1 MMPTSRKGSAKSQ
14 TTGKRISARSAA
26 GQESMNR
33 MHQPTNRISVFT
45 SLLFH
50 SVAPR
55 QPRDWRKWGKS
66 LCSWPGLAIQFPMRT
81 QALLGLVIAGSLAL
95 SGAAFGQTVTM
106 TGKVLA
112 ITSSVITVQ
121 TGSDVWEITR
131 HSTTKVTGDLKV
143 GATVTI
149 SCNAPDAQKK
159 EGPTGASPT
168 PRSQ

>member
-1 MMPTSRKGSAKSQ
+1 M
-14 TTGKRISARSAA
+14 
-26 GQESMNR
+26 
-33 MHQPTNRISVFT
+33 
-45 SLLFH
+45 
-50 SVAPR
+50 
-55 QPRDWRKWGKS
+55 GKS
-66 LCSWPGLAIQFPMRT
+66 LCSWPVLAIQFPMRT

>member
-1 MMPTSRKGSAKSQ
+1 
-14 TTGKRISARSAA
+14 
-26 GQESMNR
+26 
-33 MHQPTNRISVFT
+33 
-45 SLLFH
+45 
-50 SVAPR
+50 
-55 QPRDWRKWGKS
+55 
-66 LCSWPGLAIQFPMRT
+66 MRT

-149 SCNAPDAQKK
+149 SYNAPDAQKK